1 MVIIIIRMCGIYS
14 VGAAATACSYIY
26 IYIIYNIIYIF
37 TIMLQCGLSA
47 LSIEFRSAN
56 NALAKLQIDHSIIQS
71 LLQL

>member
-1 MVIIIIRMCGIYS
+1 
-14 VGAAATACSYIY
+14 
-26 IYIIYNIIYIF
+26 
-37 TIMLQCGLSA
+37 MLQCGLSA